1 MKRILLVLVAWCLS
15 ACATLSPID
24 KPDVAITSLAL
35 GPNTGMQQQLK
46 IGLRLDNPNNFAL
59 NLGALR
65 YSVNLAGNDVATG
78 RFTDGVSVPAN
89 DWVDIVVPVE
99 VNLFSGLGL
108 LRSIMSNSTSE
119 LDYVLSL
126 TADVKNF
133 GLGSITVDKS
143 GKVGLGPSS
152 GVDSPAPA
160 R

>member
-1 MKRILLVLVAWCLS
+1 MKNIAIVVMAWCLA
-15 ACATLSPID
+15 ACASLSPID

-35 GPNTGMQQQLK
+35 GPNSGMQQRLN

-65 YSVNLAGNDVATG
+65 YNVSLAGNDVATG
-78 RFTDGVSVPAN
+78 RFAEGVSLPAN
-89 DWVDIVVPVE
+89 DWVDIVVPVDI
-99 VNLFSGLGL
+99 NLFSGLGL
-108 LRSIMSNSTSE
+108 LRTIMSSSTAE

-133 GLGSITVDKS
+133 ALGSITVDKR

-152 GVDSPAPA
+152 GVESPPPA